1 MILKDPLHHVEKCA
15 VNINICLR
23 LPDELQDHEQLHYVG
38 LNTVRSRREFH
49 TSDYKDDIIVTVP

>member
-1 MILKDPLHHVEKCA
+1 VEKCA